1 MLNVRTLKGVDTD
14 ISFLNP
20 LTGRIEEEHR
30 KHSHEILKKAAAYL
44 KSKHF
49 AIKAVSLRGD
59 ARDEITRKVE
69 ELNADLLIVG
79 SRGMNKLS
87 RYLFN

>member
-1 MLNVRTLKGVDTD
+1 MLNVRTMKDTD
-14 ISFLNP
+14 LSFLNP
-20 LTGRIEEEHR
+20 MTGNIEQEHR
-30 KHSHEILKKAAAYL
+30 AHSHTILKKAAALL
-44 KSKHF
+44 KVKKF

-79 SRGMNKLS
+79 SRGINRAS
-87 RYLFN
+87 RYVS

>member
-1 MLNVRTLKGVDTD
+1 MLNVRSIKGIDTD

-30 KHSHEILKKAAAYL
+30 KHSHEILKKAAALL
-44 KSKHF
+44 KSMNF
-49 AIKAVSLRGD
+49 AVKAISLRGD

-69 ELNADLLIVG
+69 ELNTDMLIIG
-79 SRGMNKLS
+79 SRGVNALS
-87 RYLFN
+87 RYFY